1 MRELRTLV
9 LAIFVIA
16 AAFTKGAYADGAQSE
31 TVQVGAT
38 LLVPL
43 PPHPMHELR
52 CDDLEVLHAR
62 LVNKKN
68 ALYLELVGQ
77 KVGTTT
83 CAVRYVYYQS
93 TIINIAVVAAP

>member
-1 MRELRTLV
+1 MRTLV

-16 AAFTKGAYADGAQSE
+16 AAFAKGAHADGAQSE

-52 CDDLEVLHAR
+52 CDDLDVLHAR

-68 ALYLELVGQ
+68 ALFLELVGQ